1 MLKGIFYL
9 LEYDFR
15 NFIRYKW
22 WIAMLISMNLADLF
36 VMALVLAN
44 MVRFDYFR
52 FFSPGVTIT
61 ALFASAFMIGR
72 EVNWEVR
79 RSYAHY
85 LLSLPMKRW
94 ELVAGRTLA
103 GGLRGILYS
112 FPLLLT
118 TFFFLG
124 FPTASEFLLIL
135 GALFL
140 LATGTAGLSIALAS
154 STKSFEKFV
163 TSRGVLYYLLFFCS
177 TVFYPLD
184 VIVKV
189 LPHFF
194 VLFAQFNPLSAGADL
209 IRVLLSVY
217 AGSYVPP
224 LFELLRN
231 LLAFS
236 MIFTFG
242 GSFAYI
248 KILEAT

>member
-1 MLKGIFYL
+1 MKNILFL
-9 LEYDFR
+9 LEYDFK
-15 NFIRYKW
+15 NFMRYKW

-36 VMALVLAN
+36 VMALVLVN

-72 EVNWEVR
+72 EINWEVR
-79 RSYAHY
+79 RSFAHY
-85 LLSLPMKRW
+85 LLSLPMKRL

-118 TFFFLG
+118 TFAFLG
-124 FPTASEFLLIL
+124 PPTPSMFLLIL

-140 LATGTAGLSIALAS
+140 LATGTAGLSIAIAAS
-154 STKSFEKFV
+154 TRSFEKFV
-163 TSRGVLYYLLFFCS
+163 TARGVLYYMLFFCS

-184 VIVKV
+184 VIVGV
-189 LPHFF
+189 LPQPL
-194 VLFAQFNPLSAGADL
+194 VLFAQLNPLSAGADL
-209 IRVLLSVY
+209 IRVLLSAY
-217 AGSYVPP
+217 IGSYVPP
-224 LFELLRN
+224 FFELLRN
-231 LLAFS
+231 LLTFS
-236 MIFTFG
+236 AVFTFG

-248 KILEAT
+248 KILEAG

>member
-1 MLKGIFYL
+1 MKSVVFL

-15 NFIRYKW
+15 NFLRYKW

-36 VMALVLAN
+36 VMALVFVN

-72 EVNWEVR
+72 EINWEVR
-79 RSYAHY
+79 RSFAHY

-94 ELVAGRTLA
+94 ELVAGRTLS

-118 TFFFLG
+118 TFGLLG
-124 FPTASEFLLIL
+124 FPSPSGFLLIV
-135 GALFL
+135 GMLFL
-140 LATGTAGLSIALAS
+140 LATGTAGLSIAIAAS
-154 STKSFEKFV
+154 TRSFEKFV
-163 TSRGVLYYLLFFCS
+163 TARGVLYYMLFFCS

-184 VIVKV
+184 MIMKV
-189 LPHFF
+189 LPQPL
-194 VLFAQFNPLSAGADL
+194 VLFAQLNPLSAGADL
-209 IRVLLSVY
+209 IRVLLSAY
-217 AGSYVPP
+217 IGSHIPS
-224 LFELLRN
+224 LIELLRN

-236 MIFTFG
+236 AVFIFG
-242 GSFAYI
+242 GSIAYI
-248 KILEAT
+248 KLLEAG